1 MVAIGCDLGTTYS
14 AVGVYRNGRVE
25 IIANDQGNRTTP
37 SYVSFSGSE
46 RLIGDAA
53 KNQASMNPTNTIYDA
68 KRLIGRR
75 FDEQIVK
82 DDMKLLSYDVVDDG
96 HNKPQIK
103 VDYLGESKK
112 FYAEEISAM
121 VLSKMKETAEEYL
134 GEEVKDIV
142 ITVPAYFGDS
152 QRQATKDAGMIAGL
166 NVLRIINEPTAAAI
180 AYGLDTCKEEEKKV
194 LIFDN
199 GGGTF
204 DVTVMEISGGLFEV
218 LATGGHGHL
227 GGEDLDNKLV
237 EHFANEFKRKTK
249 KDMRGNPRALKRLKT
264 ACERVKRTLSSA
276 TTASIEL
283 DALFDGHDFN
293 STITRA
299 RFEEICSDFFKTC
312 MDIVEKVLLDS
323 KVSKS
328 GIDDIVLVGGTS
340 RIPKL
345 QTLLSDFFN
354 GKELCKSVNPDE
366 AVAFGAAVQAH
377 LLCPDSIKDDKTKD
391 LLLLDVTPL
400 SLGIETAGQMM
411 TVMIPRNS
419 TIPTKKEQTFSTYV
433 DNQPAVTIRIF
444 EGERTMTKDCN
455 LLGNFDLSNIPPAPR
470 GVPKI
475 QVTLDIDANGILN
488 VSAEDTATKKSEKI
502 TITNDRGR
510 LSKDQIADM
519 LKDAEKYKEADE
531 ANKERLE
538 ARNELENYAYNL
550 KNSVND
556 EKVSLSDDDK
566 ETLKGQIE
574 EALKWLEGNQ
584 TAEKD
589 EFKAKL
595 EELTKVSGPIMLK
608 MYTAGGAGMSGMS
621 GMPDMPSD
629 EPSPVPSEPI
639 IEETD

>member
-1 MVAIGCDLGTTYS
+1 
-14 AVGVYRNGRVE
+14 
-25 IIANDQGNRTTP
+25 
-37 SYVSFSGSE
+37 
-46 RLIGDAA
+46 
-53 KNQASMNPTNTIYDA
+53 
-68 KRLIGRR
+68 
-75 FDEQIVK
+75 
-82 DDMKLLSYDVVDDG
+82 
-96 HNKPQIK
+96 
-103 VDYLGESKK
+103 
-112 FYAEEISAM
+112 
-121 VLSKMKETAEEYL
+121 
-134 GEEVKDIV
+134 
-142 ITVPAYFGDS
+142 
-152 QRQATKDAGMIAGL
+152 
-166 NVLRIINEPTAAAI
+166 
-180 AYGLDTCKEEEKKV
+180 
-194 LIFDN
+194 
-199 GGGTF
+199 
-204 DVTVMEISGGLFEV
+204 
-218 LATGGHGHL
+218 
-227 GGEDLDNKLV
+227 
-237 EHFANEFKRKTK
+237 
-249 KDMRGNPRALKRLKT
+249 
-264 ACERVKRTLSSA
+264 
-276 TTASIEL
+276 
-283 DALFDGHDFN
+283 
-293 STITRA
+293 
-299 RFEEICSDFFKTC
+299 
-312 MDIVEKVLLDS
+312 
-323 KVSKS
+323 
-328 GIDDIVLVGGTS
+328 
-340 RIPKL
+340 
-345 QTLLSDFFN
+345 
-354 GKELCKSVNPDE
+354 
-366 AVAFGAAVQAH
+366 
-377 LLCPDSIKDDKTKD
+377 
-391 LLLLDVTPL
+391 
-400 SLGIETAGQMM
+400 
-411 TVMIPRNS
+411 MIPRNS